1 MTYRPHIFR
10 IERSKP
16 FKGVKETSFDFR
28 LGFALSNG
36 PHLHRAYLVTV
47 PFDLILAVY
56 QSNLL
61 EKIINRKY
69 FVQLEKKSLS
79 AK

>member
-1 MTYRPHIFR
+1 MYD
-10 IERSKP
+10 KYQ
-16 FKGVKETSFDFR
+16 VTSYTFR

-56 QSNLL
+56 VLELPIYSLL
-61 EKIINRKY
+61 NR
-69 FVQLEKKSLS
+69 
-79 AK
+79 